1 MRASSSSVNGY
12 ATSGIR
18 ASAICRGSRYQPA
31 NGPDL
36 RYMVKQMTSGANT
49 LWSLSELLQKL
60 NPVLRGWGNYYRFC
74 TGASRQFAALDFYV
88 GDCIWRWLMK
98 KHTKLHRKRTRLV
111 RLPSLLRPT
120 RKLWREGKVEQ
131 FLLSML
137 RVERF
142 RRGWMRTPA
151 YIGVPGEP
159 DA

>member
-1 MRASSSSVNGY
+1 MRHKWHPRFGY
-12 ATSGIR
+12 MPRIEIPTSKR
-18 ASAICRGSRYQPA
+18 A
-31 NGPDL
+31 DL
-36 RYMVKQMTSGANT
+36 GYSVKQMTSGANT

-60 NPVLRGWGNYYRFC
+60 NSVLRGRE
-74 TGASRQFAALDFYV
+74 TTIASAPGAKRQFAALDFYV

-98 KHTKLHRKRTRLV
+98 KHKKLHRKGTRLV
-111 RLPSLLRPT
+111 RVPSLLRPT
-120 RKLWREGKVEQ
+120 RKLWREGNVEQ

-151 YIGVPGEP
+151 YISVLGEP

>member
-12 ATSGIR
+12 AISGIR

-74 TGASRQFAALDFYV
+74 TGASRQLAALDFYV

-98 KHTKLHRKRTRLV
+98 SIRSSIVKGPGWCDNRV
-111 RLPSLLRPT
+111 FFVLLA
-120 RKLWREGKVEQ
+120 
-131 FLLSML
+131 S
-137 RVERF
+137 
-142 RRGWMRTPA
+142 
-151 YIGVPGEP
+151 YGVK
-159 DA
+159 AMSSS